1 MAINTTTLNA
11 KILALAK
18 SIKDRAKRKPA
29 TAEVADNTP
38 LLNGK
43 TPAVIAALLT
53 DPLAAH
59 VKATDP
65 HDDDPNA
72 VGTYS
77 QTQVDQILSTL
88 IPIGTFP
95 LSRFGALSYLPIGVS
110 GNFEG
115 STTLKDTPGTATNYR
130 EQYSM
135 QLENDGTLVWLRN
148 GTDGVSSGVYYGYI
162 RNAVN
167 GLQPINTVLTV
178 TRYSPPWLAAGQTVA
193 YLYQGG
199 DGLLA
204 GRLRDSNG
212 SLGKCF
218 ILITNGTLDS
228 VGHTRVVFLDAGT
241 WEDILNTSECIL
253 AASQVLILRNPQV
266 SLQGTEG
273 HDLPLDMALY
283 SIALSDFAAGTN
295 TVTPSGVGSI
305 VSTGFGGAVNQ
316 LDSVIRMANKWQSQN
331 DGDSALV
338 YHSNPADGWF
348 GSNIVESEGH
358 GRMMTSSILSDD
370 KTAIRVLVF
379 HDSLF
384 QQGNLLDLPIEYS
397 FTYSLNTRAAY
408 LDSGLSKIVLT
419 RDANNNLLAT
429 SGQIISGSNRYRF
442 NNEIGFDASTR
453 LYVSESGL
461 MFTSRIQHVAND
473 NDGITRA
480 PVSGFTSRFA
490 ALRAP
495 IRAASYQS
503 FSIMPMFGSAW
514 GDSFD
519 APRLLPDN
527 QVVTL
532 TRNNDGLR
540 FARGRYAPSGSQAQ
554 PNTTLGSITGGAIG
568 GFTAQVDRATVP
580 ADDDFKLFL
589 NEVTD
594 SGVSARGSV
603 LNEFLRTSSFV
614 TMTST
619 MAKVGSVSLTPE
631 QLQSLRSD
639 ALARAGTTQVKNAT
653 AEVVIPQN
661 EAMFPYMLVSYVT
674 HDFRAGV
681 VMARLWLSARSGAI
695 GSAAVDSIVRDM
707 VLAENLTE
715 NSIQYHPTDSR
726 RAGNHFIYE
735 TSDGFMV
742 VGNASTLYLGF
753 NYARYLSY
761 RFFVNKAD
769 LSCEGASGGLYPWGV
784 PYERYG
790 AFPGKGVGVF
800 SPLDYATKSMFRSL
814 AQSKGQFLNWG
825 ASEQSRFALVS
836 QNVAQGFV
844 VYFTEQTAI
853 LIAGMILRMPIRTV
867 DLSSIKSNPANTT
880 FYVYAV
886 YSNGTVNYQIST
898 TPLEES
904 YTVMFIGT
912 IVTNSTNIINLTIK
926 AVTRLDTYRLNDAAC
941 GSSIPVSAGTPN
953 AASRLEWT

>member
-1 MAINTTTLNA
+1 MAIDITTLSA
-11 KILALAK
+11 RILALAK
-18 SIKDRAKRKPA
+18 NIKARAKRKPD
-29 TAEVADNTP
+29 TAEVADNSP
-38 LLNGK
+38 LLEGK
-43 TPAVIAALLT
+43 TPAVIATLLT

-59 VKATDP
+59 LKAVDP

-77 QTQVDQILSTL
+77 QAQVDQILSIL
-88 IPIGTFP
+88 IPIGTLP

-115 STTLKDTPGTATNYR
+115 STTLKDLPGTVTNYR
-130 EQYSM
+130 EQFSM

-162 RNAVN
+162 RNAVS
-167 GLQPINTVLTV
+167 GLQLINTVLTV

-204 GRLRDSNG
+204 GRLRESNG

-218 ILITNGTLDS
+218 ILLTNGTLDS
-228 VGHTRVVFLDAGT
+228 IGHTNVVFLDAGG
-241 WEDILNTSECIL
+241 WEDVLNTSECIL
-253 AASQVLILRNPQV
+253 GPSQVLILRNPQV
-266 SLQGTEG
+266 SLQGSEG
-273 HDLPLDMALY
+273 HDIPLDLTLW
-283 SIALSDFAAGTN
+283 SIPLSSFAAGTN
-295 TVTPSGVGSI
+295 TVSPSGVGSI
-305 VSTGFGGAVNQ
+305 VTNGFGGAVNQ
-316 LDSVIRMANKWQSQN
+316 LDSVIRIANKWQSQN

-338 YHSNPADGWF
+338 YHANPANGWF
-348 GSNIVESEGH
+348 GSNIIESEGH

-370 KTAIRVLVF
+370 KTTVRVLVF

-384 QQGNLLDLPIEYS
+384 QEGNLLDLPIEYS
-397 FTYSLNTRAAY
+397 FTYTLSSRVAQ
-408 LDSGLSKIVLT
+408 LDSGLSKVVLS
-419 RDANNNLLAT
+419 RDANNVLNAT
-429 SGQIISGSNRYRF
+429 SGQLISGSNRYRF

-461 MFTSRIQHVAND
+461 LFTSRIQHVAND

-480 PVSGFTSRFA
+480 QVQSFTSRFA

-495 IRAASYQS
+495 VRATGFQS
-503 FSIMPMFGSAW
+503 MSVMPMFGSAW

-527 QVVTL
+527 QVVVL

-540 FARGRYAPSGSQAQ
+540 FARGRYAPSGNQAQ
-554 PNTTLGSITGGAIG
+554 ANTTLGSLTGGAIG

-580 ADDDFKLFL
+580 TDDDFKLFL

-603 LNEFLRTSSFV
+603 LNEFLRNSSFV

-619 MAKVGSVSLTPE
+619 MAKVGTVSMTGA

-639 ALARAGTTQVKNAT
+639 IIARAGVSQVKNAT
-653 AEVVIPQN
+653 VEVVIPQN
-661 EAMFPYMLVSYVT
+661 QAMFAYGLVSYIT
-674 HDFRAGV
+674 NDFRAGMV
-681 VMARLWLSARSGAI
+681 LAKLSLSSRSGAI
-695 GSAAVDSIVRDM
+695 GSVTVDSIIQD
-707 VLAENLTE
+707 LLGAENLTD

-735 TSDGFMV
+735 TTDGFMV
-742 VGNASTLYLGF
+742 VGNVSTLFLGF
-753 NYARYLSY
+753 NYARYFSY
-761 RFFVNKAD
+761 RFFVNKGD
-769 LSCEGASGGLYPWGV
+769 LSTEGAGGGLYPWGV

-800 SPLDYATKSMFRSL
+800 NPLDYATKSMFRSL
-814 AQSKGQFLNWG
+814 AQSKAQFLNWG
-825 ASEQSRFALVS
+825 NSEITRFAVVS

-844 VYFTEQTAI
+844 VYFTERTPI

-867 DLSSIKSNPANTT
+867 DLSSIKASPANTT

-886 YSNGTVNYQIST
+886 YSNGGVDYQITTST
-898 TPLEES
+898 LEES
-904 YTVMFIGT
+904 YTVMFVGT
-912 IVTNSTNIINLTIK
+912 IVTNNTNIINLTIRS
-926 AVTRLDTYRLNDAAC
+926 VTRLDTYRLNDAAF

-953 AASRLEWT
+953 TASRLEWT